1 MITITD
7 QQKTEFNE
15 RIKFLIDEVDFDYA
29 FEEAGNI
36 LARVL
41 TDDETE
47 WIEDVEEFGYNSD
60 EVEQLAQELTSELN

>member
-1 MITITD
+1 MIITD

-41 TDDETE
+41 TDDEIE

>member
-1 MITITD
+1 MIITEK
-7 QQKTEFNE
+7 QKTEFIE
-15 RIKFLIDEVDFDYA
+15 RIKFLIEEDDFDYA
-29 FEEAGNI
+29 FVEAGNI

-41 TDDETE
+41 TDDEIE

>member
-1 MITITD
+1 MIITD

-15 RIKFLIDEVDFDYA
+15 SIKFLIDEVDFDYA